1 MEKDPDRI
9 RELFREYLDQSIT
22 RERYELLWKL
32 IDDQDLQE
40 GLDPE
45 FKQVWDTS
53 RGAKEQISSEDWN
66 EKIAALIKT
75 AEQEDNLHLGK
86 KVKVFSSRQFL
97 RFAAAAV
104 IILAI
109 GLTSFYLITR
119 KSAPEL
125 SSVQDTPAYKNDIP
139 PGGNHAI
146 LTLADGSR
154 VVLDTARDGAIT
166 NQGGITVIKLE
177 GQLSYQSN
185 GTTAGEVQY
194 NTITTPNGGQ
204 YQLVLADGSRVW
216 LNAASSLRFPTAFI
230 GGLRKVEL
238 TGEGYFEVAH
248 DASKPFHVR
257 DKRTVT
263 LSGEGYFEVAHHAS
277 MPFHVGVGDMDIQVL
292 GTRFNVMAY
301 DDESIR
307 RTTLVEGSIR
317 TRINQKLVVL
327 KPGQQLE
334 LSNTGS
340 VRLKDQA
347 DLEEALAWK
356 NGKFVFTGN
365 DIQSVMR
372 QLEKWYDIDV
382 EYGKN
387 ISPEEFVGM
396 ISRDVPI
403 SQILDM
409 LKKTGTVDFEI
420 SGKKVTVK

>member
-40 GLDPE
+40 GLEPE

-216 LNAASSLRFPTAFI
+216 LNAASSLRFPTAFT

-238 TGEGYFEVAH
+238 T
-248 DASKPFHVR
+248 
-257 DKRTVT
+257 
-263 LSGEGYFEVAHHAS
+263 GEGYFEVAHHAS

-307 RTTLVEGSIR
+307 RTTLVQGSIR

>member
-40 GLDPE
+40 GLEPE

-238 TGEGYFEVAH
+238 TGEGYFEV
-248 DASKPFHVR
+248 V
-257 DKRTVT
+257 
-263 LSGEGYFEVAHHAS
+263 HHAS

-307 RTTLVEGSIR
+307 RTTLVQGSIR